1 LITEVSLKTVYIVG
15 FDEPGL
21 ARVRDALPSGHSVLE
36 LPGAE
41 AALAALE
48 SSRPDAVVVNFPQPL
63 RDGRSLTAA
72 LRSDPRTAG
81 VPVVAVSGWNYRR
94 TRETA
99 VRLGCAAFLP
109 ADSTAVDLE
118 RAFRRALGTRV
129 VVPAGGVAVQANL
142 TGAVAGS
149 NVA

>member
-1 LITEVSLKTVYIVG
+1 LKTVYIVG
-15 FDEPGL
+15 FDEPGVD
-21 ARVRDALPSGHSVLE
+21 RVREALPAGHRVMV

-48 SSRPDAVVVNFPQPL
+48 TGRPDAVVVNFPQPL

-72 LRSDPRTAG
+72 LRVDPRTAG

-99 VRLGCAAFLP
+99 VRLGCVAFLP
-109 ADSTAVDLE
+109 SDAPTADLE

-129 VVPAGGVAVQANL
+129 DVPALGVPVKASL
-142 TGAVAGS
+142 TGAIAGS

>member
-1 LITEVSLKTVYIVG
+1 LKTIYIVG

-21 ARVRDALPSGHSVLE
+21 ARVRDALPPGHRSME

-48 SSRPDAVVVNFPQPL
+48 TSRPDAVVVNFPQPL

-72 LRSDPRTAG
+72 LRSDPRTAA

-109 ADSTAVDLE
+109 ADAPAVELE
-118 RAFRRALGTRV
+118 RAFRRALGTRIDV
-129 VVPAGGVAVQANL
+129 LTGGVLVKADL
-142 TGAVAGS
+142 TGAIAGS